1 MPVPGSLRK
10 RIVSSLSRSI
20 AEIGKLG
27 RGMRE
32 LQHRESQRVRDEM
45 AGTRQLIP
53 LLMKQRNGTKWT
65 AEERRNIQKY
75 LRRIAGV
82 SPYLVLFVMPGGF
95 FMLPLLAWWLDK
107 RRQRR
112 DQRRAKT

>member
-1 MPVPGSLRK
+1 MPVPDSSRK
-10 RIVSSLSRSI
+10 RIISSLSRSI
-20 AEIGKLG
+20 DAIGKVR
-27 RGMRE
+27 RGMQE

-45 AGTRQLIP
+45 SETQRLIP

-65 AEERRNIQKY
+65 DEERRNIQKY

-95 FMLPLLAWWLDK
+95 FMLPLLAWWLDR

-112 DQRRAKT
+112 EQQRTKP